1 MRGGGQTISSVIFVL
16 VQQTILQLTVLA
28 PLPHAGV
35 AQKAVAADAAEL
47 QLGQGDGRLKRI
59 CDEDAPQYSGF
70 LSAGQG
76 NSYFYWLAESRS
88 AMPSSDPLILW
99 MTGGPGCSSTL
110 AALTENGPCRVKSRS
125 PAGLWDME
133 QRPESWTEAANVVW
147 VDQPGGVGYSGKPG
161 LAGLV
166 HNETEVGDN
175 MFAFLQSLYGRF
187 PQFLDVPFFIFGESY
202 AGHYVPAVAARIL
215 RGRAEGVR
223 IPLAGVGIGNGL
235 VSPAAQFF
243 SKPQMAHTGGAGGS
257 LGEGVV
263 NESVYSHM
271 LAAMPTCTDDIHK
284 CQESDE
290 KDKLACLYAYMYCTL
305 TEMLPVLQSGRN
317 PYDLRK
323 GCPDRGNP
331 LCYNETLETL
341 FMNDPKVQEA
351 FGVYRHTPWA
361 ACNLTVTLQFM
372 LSGDYLR
379 DLRHQVV
386 ELLAAGVGVLVYNGD
401 DDFMVDWLG
410 SKLWMEDLQWPH
422 KEEWTTAEDKGFL
435 VDGQKRGV
443 VRTAHGLTFLQIYN
457 AGHLVP
463 MDQPKV
469 ALAMVR
475 EFLSAS
481 SPWNLHT
488 EVELAGSSTPSVIVA
503 PMSMVSVALVTVL
516 FTVGFLISR
525 FVVQRPGPIEDRPYL
540 LLA

>member
-1 MRGGGQTISSVIFVL
+1 
-16 VQQTILQLTVLA
+16 
-28 PLPHAGV
+28 
-35 AQKAVAADAAEL
+35 
-47 QLGQGDGRLKRI
+47 
-59 CDEDAPQYSGF
+59 
-70 LSAGQG
+70 
-76 NSYFYWLAESRS
+76 
-88 AMPSSDPLILW
+88 
-99 MTGGPGCSSTL
+99 
-110 AALTENGPCRVKSRS
+110 
-125 PAGLWDME
+125 
-133 QRPESWTEAANVVW
+133 
-147 VDQPGGVGYSGKPG
+147 
-161 LAGLV
+161 
-166 HNETEVGDN
+166 
-175 MFAFLQSLYGRF
+175 
-187 PQFLDVPFFIFGESY
+187 
-202 AGHYVPAVAARIL
+202 
-215 RGRAEGVR
+215 
-223 IPLAGVGIGNGL
+223 
-235 VSPAAQFF
+235 
-243 SKPQMAHTGGAGGS
+243 
-257 LGEGVV
+257 
-263 NESVYSHM
+263 
-271 LAAMPTCTDDIHK
+271 
-284 CQESDE
+284 
-290 KDKLACLYAYMYCTL
+290 
-305 TEMLPVLQSGRN
+305 
-317 PYDLRK
+317 
-323 GCPDRGNP
+323 
-331 LCYNETLETL
+331 
-341 FMNDPKVQEA
+341 MNDPKVQEA